1 MATKRKIENIA
12 NDVDLTGAFL
22 KKTEK
27 DKTVNNIENTGTTTP
42 DGSWVRA
49 TFICSKELVDKI
61 KFIAEEENFSIR
73 EVVEKSFSNTISR
86 YEAKKGKKIVIK
98 SKKRKDI
105 DSIF

>member
-1 MATKRKIENIA
+1 MATKRRIENIA

-27 DKTVNNIENTGTTTP
+27 DQTVNNTEITRTTTP

-61 KFIAEEENFSIR
+61 KFISEKEGFSIR
-73 EVVEKSFSNTISR
+73 QVVDKSFANAIAK
-86 YEAKKGKKIVIK
+86 YEEKHGPIKIKPTRQKK
-98 SKKRKDI
+98 SI
-105 DSIF
+105 DEIL

>member
-1 MATKRKIENIA
+1 MATKRRIENIA

-27 DKTVNNIENTGTTTP
+27 DKTVNNTENTGTTTP

-73 EVVEKSFSNTISR
+73 EVVEKSFSR